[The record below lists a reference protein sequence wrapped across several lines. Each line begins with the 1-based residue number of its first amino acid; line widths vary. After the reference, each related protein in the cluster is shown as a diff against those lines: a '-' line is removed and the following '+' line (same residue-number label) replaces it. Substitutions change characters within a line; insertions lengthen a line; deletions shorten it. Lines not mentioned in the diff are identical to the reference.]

1 MAEERFQ
8 GIQTGGLP
16 KKLPK
21 LNRKQ
26 WRLYRQGKLKDI
38 WIERKGGG
46 RSQLMDG
53 EIALLKSIPKLKKNE
68 TNTSFKNRV
77 KSWEGLT
84 GITHPNRDKGL
95 KMSHSTAEGRALA
108 GESRVWGLDVPKDY
122 STGADWSDELKDL
135 QAQKNY
141 DPRKQVTINAVP
153 LNQQEIEDANLQ
165 EQLKRNRGSVK
176 SGEAYVPKQ
185 TRLISETERK
195 LNEAGNVTTGRNAHT
210 DQSPGAAQVTS
221 EEVAKIKEQ
230 LKTDIFTRHYKTGK
244 ELGVMTRRQRLAYEK
259 EAGMKTFEGQM
270 EKYKLDPNDPRRETK
285 YTSKS
290 WRNKQDL
297 LIKQQEQQTN
307 KEQVQIGGNNKEKKA

>member
-8 GIQTGGLP
+8 GIQVGGLP

-38 WIERKGGG
+38 FIKRKGGG
-46 RSQLMDG
+46 SSQLTDG
-53 EIALLKSIPKLKKNE
+53 EVALLKSIPKLKKNE

-84 GITHPNRDKGL
+84 SITHPNRDKGL
-95 KMSHSTAEGRALA
+95 KMSHSTPEGKALA
-108 GESRVWGLDVPKDY
+108 GVPRLWGLNVPKDY
-122 STGADWSDELKDL
+122 STGADWNDEIKDL
-135 QAQKNY
+135 QAQKDY
-141 DPRKQVTINAVP
+141 DPRKPQTTNAVP
-153 LNQQEIEDANLQ
+153 LNQKEIETERLQ
-165 EQLKRNRGSVK
+165 NQRRNNVQ
-176 SGEAYVPKQ
+176 SGEAYFPEQK
-185 TRLISETERK
+185 RLISETERK

-221 EEVAKIKEQ
+221 EEVAEIKAQ
-230 LKTDIFTRHYKTGK
+230 LKTDIFTRHYQTGK
-244 ELGVMTRRQRLAYEK
+244 ELGVMTKRQRLAYEK
-259 EAGMKTFEGQM
+259 EAGTKTFEGQM

-297 LIKQQEQQTN
+297 LIKQQEQTN
-307 KEQVQIGGNNKEKKA
+307 KQEIQIGNNNKEKKE